1 MGWRSCDAVFPAPD
15 EQCEAAFAAD
25 GIDELLACFITR
37 ESSRLHA
44 DPPSVLRVTATD
56 TNNSWDVHLGA
67 GSVTTLRNGDKV
79 QADAVLEGET
89 THLYLALWHRR
100 NLDGL
105 AVTGDASMVE
115 TFLDDVRVRWS

>member
-1 MGWRSCDAVFPAPD
+1 MSPID
-15 EQCEAAFAAD
+15 AAFAAD

-37 ESSRLHA
+37 QSTRLHA
-44 DPPSVLRVTATD
+44 DPPRVLRVTATD
-56 TNNSWDVHLGA
+56 TDNSWDVHLGA
-67 GSVTTLRNGDKV
+67 GSVTTLRNRDNV
-79 QADAVLEGET
+79 QADAALEGDT
-89 THLYLALWHRR
+89 THLYLTLWHRR